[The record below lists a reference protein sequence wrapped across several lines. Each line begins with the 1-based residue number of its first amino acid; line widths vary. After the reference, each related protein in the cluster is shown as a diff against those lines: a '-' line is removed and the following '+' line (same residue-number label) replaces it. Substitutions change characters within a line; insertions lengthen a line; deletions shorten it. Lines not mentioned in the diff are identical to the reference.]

1 MWFGCS
7 CSCRSTGGEPDALAP
22 TTYPRISPVA
32 TALKCRCPRCGK
44 GRLYKGFLTV
54 ADQCECCG
62 LALARGDSGDG
73 PAVFLTFILGCTV
86 VPVALW
92 VAMSVD
98 WPLWLHTII
107 WTVVILGLTLGMLR
121 PAKAYLM
128 ALQFRH
134 RASEYDLPDS
144 PKPRD

>member
-1 MWFGCS
+1 MWSGCS
-7 CSCRSTGGEPDALAP
+7 CSCRFTGGEPDTLAQ
-22 TTYPRISPVA
+22 TYYPKVSPVTA
-32 TALKCRCPRCGK
+32 ALKCCCPRCGK
-44 GRLYKGFLTV
+44 GKLFKGFLSV
-54 ADQCECCG
+54 SDQCECCG

-73 PAVFLTFILGCTV
+73 PAVFLTFILGFTV

-92 VAMSVD
+92 VD

-107 WTVVILGLTLGMLR
+107 WTAVILGLTLGMLR